1 MENCFILKYYNIKI
15 LTNNVSTKL
24 ILHQVTVYPLRN
36 LLPFMSFHEKDKRA
50 TNANVAR
57 CKYLDFPSSSKI
69 SLTFCQY
76 DVRSICDAKALQ
88 LLSQLSTSKHII
100 PYAWYQF
107 GFWYQYGFA
116 GLVSDIFMIFV
127 EYSVLF
133 LRMAVKP

>member
-57 CKYLDFPSSSKI
+57 CKYLDFSSSSKK
-69 SLTFCQY
+69 SLVSWQY
-76 DVRSICDAKALQ
+76 DVRLICGAKALH
-88 LLSQLSTSKHII
+88 S
-100 PYAWYQF
+100 
-107 GFWYQYGFA
+107 
-116 GLVSDIFMIFV
+116 
-127 EYSVLF
+127 
-133 LRMAVKP
+133 